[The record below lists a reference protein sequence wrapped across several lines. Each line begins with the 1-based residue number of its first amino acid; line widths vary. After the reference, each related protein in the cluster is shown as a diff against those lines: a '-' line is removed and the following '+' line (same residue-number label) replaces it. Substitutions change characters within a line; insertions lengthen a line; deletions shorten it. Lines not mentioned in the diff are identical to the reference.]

1 MNTIVLTFSPKFIE
15 VRIVEV
21 PCVLSDSG
29 VISWCYKFDYI
40 ISGVQPKVSL
50 KSAQNFRR
58 SAVSTR
64 KANEV
69 LVNSL
74 TYIQITY
81 KSLKYSPR
89 FLNLNR
95 FRYKLEDSAGI

>member
-1 MNTIVLTFSPKFIE
+1 M
-15 VRIVEV
+15 EV

-29 VISWCYKFDYI
+29 VISWCYKFEYI
-40 ISGVQPKVSL
+40 ISGVQPKVLL

-74 TYIQITY
+74 TYMY
-81 KSLKYSPR
+81 ESLKYSELR

-95 FRYKLEDSAGI
+95 FRYKLEDSAEI